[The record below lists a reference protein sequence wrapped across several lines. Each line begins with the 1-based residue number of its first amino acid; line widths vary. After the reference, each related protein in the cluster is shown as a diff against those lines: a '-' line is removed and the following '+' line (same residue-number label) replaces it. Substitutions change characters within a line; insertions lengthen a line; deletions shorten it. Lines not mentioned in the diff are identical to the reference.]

1 MKALRHIIKKE
12 FIQIRRTRA
21 MLGITF
27 GMPIIQLLVLG
38 FAVTGDVVHVP
49 TVITDLDNSRHSREL
64 VSRLENTRYL
74 DVRSRENR
82 FGAAEEYLVE
92 NRAII
97 AVTIPDRFSEDIV
110 RGERPA
116 ILVQADAQNTNIA
129 LTGAG
134 YVRLIVQSWM
144 YGISSGKSLPVT
156 ITMINLESRVW
167 YNPELRSAWYMIPG
181 IIALLLTIVTML
193 LTALAIVRERELGTL
208 EQLLVTPMTRI
219 ELILGK
225 TVPFAIL
232 GMMELAMALGVAK
245 LVYDIPIEGSLPLF
259 FGLALLFIFC
269 TLGVGILVSTVSHTQ
284 QQALF
289 LSWFIMVFFILMSG
303 LFLPLENMPG
313 AVYYLTYLDPLRYF
327 MVIVR
332 ELFLKGAGLADIWP
346 QAAALATLAF
356 VLLSAAVMSFN
367 KRLG

>member
-21 MLGITF
+21 MIGITF

-49 TVITDLDNSRHSREL
+49 TVITDLDNSRLSRAL

-74 DVRSRENR
+74 DVRARENR
-82 FGAAEEYLVE
+82 LGAAEDYLVR

-97 AVTIPDRFSEDIV
+97 ALTIPDHFSEDII
-110 RGERPA
+110 RGEQPA

-129 LTGAG
+129 LTGVG
-134 YVRLIVQSWM
+134 YVRRIVQSWM
-144 YGISSGKSLPVT
+144 YTIFPGRSLPAT
-156 ITMINLESRVW
+156 LTMINLESRVW
-167 YNPELRSAWYMIPG
+167 YNPELKSSWYMIPG
-181 IIALLLTIVTML
+181 IIVLLLTIVTML
-193 LTALAIVRERELGTL
+193 LTALAIVREREMGTL
-208 EQLLVTPMTRI
+208 EQLLVSPMTRI

-225 TVPFAIL
+225 TIPFAIL
-232 GMMELAMALGVAK
+232 GMLELGLALTVGK
-245 LVYDIPIEGSLPLF
+245 IVYGIPIEGSLPLF

-289 LSWFIMVFFILMSG
+289 LSWFVMVFFILMSG
-303 LFLPLENMPG
+303 LFLPLENMPR

-332 ELFLKGAGLADIWP
+332 ELFLKGAGISDLWP
-346 QAAALATLAF
+346 QAASLAALAVF
-356 VLLSAAVMSFN
+356 LLSAAVMRFN